1 MPLQLASK
9 STKAPTMSAQNQI
22 RRITAP
28 QITARKG
35 GEPIVCLTAYDA
47 PTAAILDEHCDLILV
62 GDSVGMVVHGLTTT
76 VGVTLDMMILHGQA
90 VMRGSQRALVVV
102 DLPFG
107 SYEDSP
113 ETAFKSASRV
123 MMETGC
129 QAVKIESGSYA
140 AETISYLVERGIP
153 VMSHV
158 GLRPQSMNVL
168 GGFRARGRTVEV
180 ADEIVDNA
188 IAAAEAGSFA
198 VVVEGTSVEI
208 ADKVTKAVDIP
219 TIGIGASA
227 GCDGQILVTPDMLGQ
242 FDRVPK
248 FVKKYAD
255 MKGLIEGAAKDYAAQ
270 VKDRSFPG
278 EENTYKFS
286 KK

>member
-1 MPLQLASK
+1 
-9 STKAPTMSAQNQI
+9 MSAQI
-22 RRITAP
+22 FKPRITAP

-47 PTAAILDEHCDLILV
+47 PTAAIMDEHCDLILV

-90 VMRGSQRALVVV
+90 VMRGAHQAFVVV

-113 ETAFKSASRV
+113 ETAFKNAARV

-158 GLRPQSMNVL
+158 GLRPQSANVL
-168 GGFRARGRTVEV
+168 GGFRARGRRKVI
-180 ADEIVDNA
+180 ADEIVENA
-188 IAAAEAGSFA
+188 IAAAKAGSFA
-198 VVVEGTSVEI
+198 VVVEGVSEEL
-208 ADKVTKAVDIP
+208 ADKVTRAVEIP

-227 GCDGQILVTPDMLGQ
+227 NCDGQILVTPDMLGM
-242 FDRVPK
+242 FERVPK
-248 FVKKYAD
+248 FVKKYGTQRAD
-255 MKGLIEGAAKDYAAQ
+255 MTEAVKRYAED
-270 VKDRSFPG
+270 VKARKFPADD
-278 EENTYKFS
+278 NLYHF

>member
-1 MPLQLASK
+1 
-9 STKAPTMSAQNQI
+9 MSAQSFKP
-22 RRITAP
+22 RITAP
-28 QITARKG
+28 QITARKN

-47 PTAAILDEHCDLILV
+47 PTAAIMDEHCDLILV
-62 GDSVGMVVHGLTTT
+62 GDSVGMVVHGLTST

-90 VMRGSQRALVVV
+90 VMRGAHHAFVVV

-113 ETAFKSASRV
+113 ETAFKNAARV

-158 GLRPQSMNVL
+158 GLRPQSSNVL
-168 GGFRARGRTVEV
+168 GGFRARGRRKEV
-180 ADEIVDNA
+180 ANQIIENA

-198 VVVEGTSVEI
+198 VVVEGVSEEL
-208 ADKVTKAVDIP
+208 ANKVTKAVSIP

-227 GCDGQILVTPDMLGQ
+227 NCDGQILVTPDMLGL

-248 FVKKYAD
+248 FVKKYGTMKAD
-255 MKGLIEGAAKDYAAQ
+255 IEEAVKLYAKE
-270 VKDRSFPG
+270 VKARKFPAD
-278 EENTYKFS
+278 ENMYHF

>member
-1 MPLQLASK
+1 
-9 STKAPTMSAQNQI
+9 MSAQNFVK
-22 RRITAP
+22 RITAP
-28 QITARKG
+28 EITARKG
-35 GEPIVCLTAYDA
+35 AEPIVCLTAYDA
-47 PTAAILDEHCDLILV
+47 PTAALLDEHCDLILV

-76 VGVTLDMMILHGQA
+76 VGVTLDMMIMHGQA

-107 SYEDSP
+107 YYEDSP
-113 ETAFKSASRV
+113 ERAFKSAARV
-123 MMETGC
+123 MRETGC

-168 GGFRARGRTVEV
+168 GGFRARGRRPEI
-180 ADEIVDNA
+180 ADEIVENA

-198 VVVEGTSVEI
+198 VVVEGVSAEL
-208 ADKVTKAVDIP
+208 ADRVTDAVSIP

-227 GCDGQILVTPDMLGQ
+227 NCDGQILVTPDMLGL

-248 FVKKYAD
+248 FVKKYGDLKAFLND
-255 MKGLIEGAAKDYAAQ
+255 AVSSYAEQ
-270 VKDRSFPG
+270 VRERSFPS
-278 EENTYKFS
+278 EEFTYKF
-286 KK
+286 K

>member
-1 MPLQLASK
+1 
-9 STKAPTMSAQNQI
+9 MSAQKLVS
-22 RRITAP
+22 RMTVP

-35 GEPIVCLTAYDA
+35 QDPIVCLTAYDA

-62 GDSVGMVVHGLTTT
+62 GDSVGMVVHGFTTT
-76 VGVTLDMMILHGQA
+76 VGVTLDMMIMHGQA
-90 VMRGSQRALVVV
+90 VMRASQRALVVV

-113 ETAFKSASRV
+113 ETAFRNASRV

-140 AETISYLVERGIP
+140 ADTIRYLVERGIP

-168 GGFRARGRTVEV
+168 GGFRARGRRKEVE
-180 ADEIVDNA
+180 DEIIANA

-198 VVVEGTSVEI
+198 VVVEGTSVDI
-208 ADKVTKAVDIP
+208 AEKVTKAVSIP
-219 TIGIGASA
+219 TIGIGASS
-227 GCDGQILVTPDMLGQ
+227 GCDGQILVTPDMLGL
-242 FDRVPK
+242 FARVPK
-248 FVKKYAD
+248 FVKKYGQMGD
-255 MKGLIEGAAKDYAAQ
+255 LIERAVSEYARD
-270 VKDRSFPG
+270 VKSRDFPFD
-278 EENTYKFS
+278 ENTYNF

>member
-1 MPLQLASK
+1 
-9 STKAPTMSAQNQI
+9 MSAQTQ
-22 RRITAP
+22 RPRITAP

-35 GEPIVCLTAYDA
+35 QDPIICLTAYDA
-47 PTAAILDEHCDLILV
+47 PTAAILDAHCDLILV

-76 VGVTLDMMILHGQA
+76 VGVTLEMMILHGQA
-90 VMRGSQRALVVV
+90 VMRGAKRALVVV

-113 ETAFKSASRV
+113 ETAFRNASRV

-140 AETISYLVERGIP
+140 AETIAYLVERGIP

-168 GGFRARGRTVEV
+168 GGFRARGRTKSV
-180 ADEIVDNA
+180 AKEIVDNA
-188 IAAAEAGSFA
+188 IAADKAGSFA
-198 VVVEGTSVEI
+198 VVVEGVSEDL
-208 ADKVTKAVDIP
+208 ANKVTKAVSIP

-227 GCDGQILVTPDMLGQ
+227 QCDGQILVTPDMLGL

-248 FVKKYAD
+248 FVKKYANLND
-255 MKGLIEGAAKDYAAQ
+255 DIEAAVQSYAQ
-270 VKDRSFPG
+270 EVTNRTFPSDA
-278 EENTYKFS
+278 NTYKFT
-286 KK
+286 K

>member
-1 MPLQLASK
+1 
-9 STKAPTMSAQNQI
+9 MSAQNHTL
-22 RRITAP
+22 RTTAP
-28 QITARKG
+28 QITGRKG

-47 PTAAILDEHCDLILV
+47 PTATILDEHCDLILV

-76 VGVTLDMMILHGQA
+76 VGVTLEMMILHGKA
-90 VMRGSQRALVVV
+90 VMRGANKALIVV

-113 ETAFKSASRV
+113 ETAFRNASRV

-168 GGFRARGRTVEV
+168 GGFRARGRTKAVE
-180 ADEIVDNA
+180 DEIIANA

-198 VVVEGTSVEI
+198 VVVEGVSEDLAEKI
-208 ADKVTKAVDIP
+208 TKAVSIP

-248 FVKKYAD
+248 FVKKYGD
-255 MKGLIEGAAKDYAAQ
+255 MKGLIEQAAKDYAQ
-270 VKDRSFPG
+270 EVKARSFPG
-278 EENTYKFS
+278 DANTYKF
-286 KK
+286 KKK

>member
-1 MPLQLASK
+1 
-9 STKAPTMSAQNQI
+9 MSAQNTT

-35 GEPIVCLTAYDA
+35 GDPIVCLTAYDA

-76 VGVTLDMMILHGQA
+76 VGVTLDMMIMHGQA
-90 VMRGSQRALVVV
+90 VMRGSHKALVVV

-113 ETAFKSASRV
+113 ETAFRSASRV

-129 QAVKIESGSYA
+129 QAIKIESGTYA
-140 AETISYLVERGIP
+140 AETIRYLVERGIP

-168 GGFRARGRTVEV
+168 GGFRARGRTQGV
-180 ADEIVDNA
+180 ADEIVENA
-188 IAAAEAGSFA
+188 KAAAAAGSFA
-198 VVVEGTSVEI
+198 VVVEGVSEVLANIVTEAVE
-208 ADKVTKAVDIP
+208 IP
-219 TIGIGASA
+219 TIGIGAST
-227 GCDGQILVTPDMLGQ
+227 GCDGQILVTPDMLGL

-255 MKGLIEGAAKDYAAQ
+255 LKGMVDGAARDYATQ
-270 VKDRSFPG
+270 VKARTFP
-278 EENTYKFS
+278 EPANTYKF
-286 KK
+286 KD

>member
-1 MPLQLASK
+1 M
-9 STKAPTMSAQNQI
+9 
-22 RRITAP
+22 TAP

-47 PTAAILDEHCDLILV
+47 PTAALVDEYCDLILV
-62 GDSVGMVVHGLTTT
+62 GDSLGMVVHGLPST
-76 VGVTLDMMILHGQA
+76 VGVTLDMMIMHGQA
-90 VMRGSQRALVVV
+90 VMRTAHKSLVVV

-107 SYEDSP
+107 SYEDSV
-113 ETAFKSASRV
+113 ETAFKNASRV

-140 AETISYLVERGIP
+140 AETIAYLVERGIP

-168 GGFRARGRTVEV
+168 GGFRARGRSTEI
-180 ADEIVDNA
+180 ADEIIENA

-198 VVVEGTSVEI
+198 VVVEGVSEEL
-208 ADKVTKAVDIP
+208 ANRVTKAVDIP

-227 GCDGQILVTPDMLGQ
+227 QCDGQILVTPDMLGQ
-242 FDRVPK
+242 FARVPK
-248 FVKKYAD
+248 FVKKYGNQLEQTREA
-255 MKGLIEGAAKDYAAQ
+255 ISNYASD

-278 EENTYKFS
+278 EANLYHF
-286 KK
+286 KKPTS

>member
-1 MPLQLASK
+1 
-9 STKAPTMSAQNQI
+9 MSAQNKV

-35 GEPIVCLTAYDA
+35 GDPIVCLTAYDA
-47 PTAAILDEHCDLILV
+47 PTAALVDEYCDLILV
-62 GDSVGMVVHGLTTT
+62 GDSLGMVVHGLTST

-90 VMRGSQRALVVV
+90 VMRTSEKALVVV

-107 SYEDSP
+107 SYEDSV
-113 ETAFKSASRV
+113 ETAFKNASRV

-140 AETISYLVERGIP
+140 AETIAYLVERGIP

-168 GGFRARGRTVEV
+168 GGFKARGRRAEV
-180 ADEIVDNA
+180 VDDIIANA
-188 IAAAEAGSFA
+188 KAAAKAGSFA
-198 VVVEGTSVEI
+198 VVVEGVSEKL
-208 ADKVTKAVDIP
+208 ANRVTEAVDIP

-227 GCDGQILVTPDMLGQ
+227 QCDGQILVTPDMLGQ
-242 FDRVPK
+242 FERVPK
-248 FVKKYAD
+248 FVKKFGNQLEMTREA
-255 MKGLIEGAAKDYAAQ
+255 IAQYAAD
-270 VKDRSFPG
+270 VTDRSFPG
-278 EENTYKFS
+278 EVNLYRF
-286 KK
+286 KKPQS

>member
-1 MPLQLASK
+1 
-9 STKAPTMSAQNQI
+9 MSAQNSI
-22 RRITAP
+22 RRMTAP

-47 PTAAILDEHCDLILV
+47 PTAALVDEYCDLILV
-62 GDSVGMVVHGLTTT
+62 GDSLGMVVHGLTST
-76 VGVTLDMMILHGQA
+76 VGVTLDMMIMHGQA
-90 VMRGSQRALVVV
+90 VMRTAHRSLVVV

-107 SYEDSP
+107 SYEDSV
-113 ETAFKSASRV
+113 ESAFKSASRM

-168 GGFRARGRTVEV
+168 GGFRARGRSKEIS
-180 ADEIVDNA
+180 DEIIENA
-188 IAAAEAGSFA
+188 ISAAEAGSFA
-198 VVVEGTSVEI
+198 VVVEGVSEDL
-208 ADKVTKAVDIP
+208 ANRVTKAVDIP

-227 GCDGQILVTPDMLGQ
+227 QCDGQILVTPDMLGQ
-242 FDRVPK
+242 FARVPK
-248 FVKKYAD
+248 FVKKYGNQLEATRD
-255 MKGLIEGAAKDYAAQ
+255 AIAQYASD
-270 VKDRSFPG
+270 VKDRRFPG
-278 EENTYKFS
+278 EANLYHF
-286 KK
+286 KKPST

>member
-1 MPLQLASK
+1 
-9 STKAPTMSAQNQI
+9 MSAQNI
-22 RRITAP
+22 VRRITAP

-47 PTAAILDEHCDLILV
+47 PTAALADEYCDLILV
-62 GDSVGMVVHGLTTT
+62 GDSLGMVVHGLPST

-90 VMRGSQRALVVV
+90 VMRAAHRSLVVV

-107 SYEDSP
+107 SYEDSV

-140 AETISYLVERGIP
+140 ADTVAYLVERGIP

-168 GGFRARGRTVEV
+168 GGFRARGRSTEV
-180 ADEIVDNA
+180 ADEIIANA
-188 IAAAEAGSFA
+188 KAAAEAGSFA
-198 VVVEGTSVEI
+198 VVVEGVSEEL
-208 ADKVTKAVDIP
+208 ANRVTDAVDIP

-227 GCDGQILVTPDMLGQ
+227 QCDGQILVTPDMLGQ
-242 FDRVPK
+242 FERVPK
-248 FVKKYAD
+248 FVKKYGNQLEATR
-255 MKGLIEGAAKDYAAQ
+255 GAIAQYAAE
-270 VKDRSFPG
+270 VTDRSFPSAA
-278 EENTYKFS
+278 NLYHF
-286 KK
+286 KKPAS

>member
-1 MPLQLASK
+1 
-9 STKAPTMSAQNQI
+9 MSAQKPI

-35 GEPIVCLTAYDA
+35 GNPIVCLTAYDA
-47 PTAAILDEHCDLILV
+47 PTAALVDEYCDLILV
-62 GDSVGMVVHGLTTT
+62 GDSLGMVVHGLSST

-90 VMRGSQRALVVV
+90 VMRTAHKALVVV

-107 SYEDSP
+107 SYEDSV

-140 AETISYLVERGIP
+140 ADTIAYLVERGIP

-168 GGFRARGRTVEV
+168 GGFRARGRSTEI
-180 ADEIVDNA
+180 ADEIIENA
-188 IAAAEAGSFA
+188 IAADEAGSFA
-198 VVVEGTSVEI
+198 VVVEGVSEEL
-208 ADKVTKAVDIP
+208 ANRVTQAVKIP

-227 GCDGQILVTPDMLGQ
+227 QCDGQILVTPDMLGQ
-242 FDRVPK
+242 FERVPK
-248 FVKKYAD
+248 FVKKYGQQLD
-255 MKGLIEGAAKDYAAQ
+255 MTRDAIAQYAAD
-270 VKDRSFPG
+270 VTDRSFPG
-278 EENTYKFS
+278 EANLYHF
-286 KK
+286 KKPAS

>member
-1 MPLQLASK
+1 
-9 STKAPTMSAQNQI
+9 MSAQNFI
-22 RRITAP
+22 HRVTAP

-35 GEPIVCLTAYDA
+35 GDPIVCLTAYDA
-47 PTAAILDEHCDLILV
+47 PTAAIMDEFCDLILV
-62 GDSVGMVVHGLTTT
+62 GDSLGMVVHGLPST

-90 VMRGSQRALVVV
+90 VMRAAHKSLVVV

-107 SYEDSP
+107 SYEDSV

-140 AETISYLVERGIP
+140 AETIAYLVERGIP

-168 GGFRARGRTVEV
+168 GGFRARGRTKEI
-180 ADEIVDNA
+180 ADEIIENA
-188 IAAAEAGSFA
+188 IAAADAGSFA
-198 VVVEGTSVEI
+198 VVVEGVSEEL
-208 ADKVTKAVDIP
+208 ADRVTKAVDIP

-227 GCDGQILVTPDMLGQ
+227 QCDGQILVTPDMLGQ
-242 FDRVPK
+242 FARVPK
-248 FVKKYAD
+248 FVKKYGNQLEVTRDA
-255 MKGLIEGAAKDYAAQ
+255 IAQYASE

-278 EENTYKFS
+278 EANLYHF
-286 KK
+286 KKPST

>member
-1 MPLQLASK
+1 
-9 STKAPTMSAQNQI
+9 MSAQNSI
-22 RRITAP
+22 RRMTAP

-47 PTAAILDEHCDLILV
+47 PTAALVDEYCDLILV
-62 GDSVGMVVHGLTTT
+62 GDSLGMAVHGLTST
-76 VGVTLDMMILHGQA
+76 VGVTLDMMIMHGQA
-90 VMRGSQRALVVV
+90 VMRTAHRSLVVV

-107 SYEDSP
+107 SYEDSV
-113 ETAFKSASRV
+113 ESAFKSASRV

-168 GGFRARGRTVEV
+168 GGFRARGRSKEIS
-180 ADEIVDNA
+180 DEIIENA
-188 IAAAEAGSFA
+188 ISAAEAGSFA
-198 VVVEGTSVEI
+198 VVVEGVSEDL
-208 ADKVTKAVDIP
+208 ANRVTKAVDIP

-227 GCDGQILVTPDMLGQ
+227 QCDGQILVTPDMLGQ
-242 FDRVPK
+242 FARVPK
-248 FVKKYAD
+248 FVKKYGNQLEATRD
-255 MKGLIEGAAKDYAAQ
+255 AIAQYASD
-270 VKDRSFPG
+270 VKDRGFPG
-278 EENTYKFS
+278 EANLYHF
-286 KK
+286 KKPST

>member
-1 MPLQLASK
+1 
-9 STKAPTMSAQNQI
+9 MSAQKMAA
-22 RRITAP
+22 RMTAP
-28 QITARKG
+28 KITARKG
-35 GEPIVCLTAYDA
+35 KEPIVCLTAYDA
-47 PTAAILDEHCDLILV
+47 PTAAILDEHCDLLLV

-76 VGVTLDMMILHGQA
+76 VGVTLDMMIMHGQA
-90 VMRGSQRALVVV
+90 VMRGSSRALVVV

-113 ETAFKSASRV
+113 ETAFRNASRV

-168 GGFRARGRTVEV
+168 GGFRARGRRQSV
-180 ADEIVDNA
+180 ADEIVENA
-188 IAAAEAGSFA
+188 KAAAEAGSFA
-198 VVVEGTSVEI
+198 VVVEGVSEVLANI
-208 ADKVTKAVDIP
+208 VTEAVDIP
-219 TIGIGASA
+219 TIGIGASS
-227 GCDGQILVTPDMLGQ
+227 GCDGQILVTPDMLGL

-248 FVKKYAD
+248 FVKKYGD
-255 MKGLIEGAAKDYAAQ
+255 LKGLIEGAAKDYADE
-270 VKDRSFPG
+270 VKARSFPSADY
-278 EENTYKFS
+278 TYKF
-286 KK
+286 KE

>member
-1 MPLQLASK
+1 
-9 STKAPTMSAQNQI
+9 MSAQKPV

-35 GEPIVCLTAYDA
+35 GDPIICLTAYDA
-47 PTAAILDEHCDLILV
+47 PTAALVDEYCDLILV
-62 GDSVGMVVHGLTTT
+62 GDSLGMVVHGLTST

-90 VMRGSQRALVVV
+90 VMRSSHKALVVV

-107 SYEDSP
+107 SYEDSV

-129 QAVKIESGSYA
+129 QAVKSESGSYA

-168 GGFRARGRTVEV
+168 GGFKARGRSR
-180 ADEIVDNA
+180 EIIDDIIANA
-188 IAAAEAGSFA
+188 KAAADAGSFA
-198 VVVEGTSVEI
+198 VVVEGVSEEL
-208 ADKVTKAVDIP
+208 ANLVTEAVDIP

-227 GCDGQILVTPDMLGQ
+227 QCDGQILVTPDMLGQ
-242 FDRVPK
+242 FERVPK
-248 FVKKYAD
+248 FVKKYGNQLEATREA
-255 MKGLIEGAAKDYAAQ
+255 IAQYASD
-270 VKDRSFPG
+270 VTDRSFPG
-278 EENTYKFS
+278 EVNLYRF
-286 KK
+286 KKPTS

>member
-1 MPLQLASK
+1 
-9 STKAPTMSAQNQI
+9 MSAQNI
-22 RRITAP
+22 TRRMTAP

-47 PTAAILDEHCDLILV
+47 PTAALVDEYCDLILV
-62 GDSVGMVVHGLTTT
+62 GDSLGMVVHGLPST
-76 VGVTLDMMILHGQA
+76 VGVTLDMMIMHGQA
-90 VMRGSQRALVVV
+90 VMRTAHKSLVVV

-107 SYEDSP
+107 SYEDSV
-113 ETAFKSASRV
+113 ETAFKNASRV

-140 AETISYLVERGIP
+140 AETIAYLVERGIP

-168 GGFRARGRTVEV
+168 GGFRARGRSTEI
-180 ADEIVDNA
+180 ADEIIENA

-198 VVVEGTSVEI
+198 VVVEGVSEEL
-208 ADKVTKAVDIP
+208 ANRVTKAVDIP

-227 GCDGQILVTPDMLGQ
+227 QCDGQILVTPDMLGQ
-242 FDRVPK
+242 FARVPK
-248 FVKKYAD
+248 FVKKYGNQLEQTREA
-255 MKGLIEGAAKDYAAQ
+255 ISNYASD

-278 EENTYKFS
+278 EANLYHF
-286 KK
+286 KKPTS

>member
-1 MPLQLASK
+1 
-9 STKAPTMSAQNQI
+9 MSAQNFI
-22 RRITAP
+22 RRMTAP

-35 GEPIVCLTAYDA
+35 GDPIVCLTAYDA
-47 PTAAILDEHCDLILV
+47 PTAAIVDEFCDLILV
-62 GDSVGMVVHGLTTT
+62 GDSLGMVVHGLPST

-90 VMRGSQRALVVV
+90 VMRAAQKALVVV

-107 SYEDSP
+107 SYEDSV
-113 ETAFKSASRV
+113 ETAFRNASRV

-140 AETISYLVERGIP
+140 AETVSYLVERGIP

-158 GLRPQSMNVL
+158 GLRPQSMHVM
-168 GGFRARGRTVEV
+168 GGFRARGRDVAV
-180 ADEIVDNA
+180 ADAIVANA

-198 VVVEGTSVEI
+198 VVVEGVSEEI
-208 ADKVTKAVDIP
+208 ADKVTAAIDVP

-227 GCDGQILVTPDMLGQ
+227 QCDGQILVTPDMLGQ

-248 FVKKYAD
+248 FVKKYGNQREATR
-255 MKGLIEGAAKDYAAQ
+255 EAVAKYAEE
-270 VKDRSFPG
+270 VKARSFPG
-278 EENTYKFS
+278 SANLYHF
-286 KK
+286 KKPAT